1 MADSMSRASFLKIL
15 NDFFDCTAGAVLDH
29 GGEVLRFI
37 GDAVLAIFPIG
48 APGQCD
54 GRRCCDT
61 EAACHAA
68 LTAAKDAQ
76 GRMAKLNQT
85 RKREGERPLGFGLAL
100 HMGDVT
106 YGNIGV
112 AERLEFTVIG
122 AAANEAA
129 RLEGLCKTLDRSVLI
144 SGEFKRCFPG
154 ELVSLGLHTLRGV
167 RSSQEVFALPETP
180 NVQVSSL
187 TSIHDETTQR

>member
-1 MADSMSRASFLKIL
+1 MPRASFLQIL

-48 APGQCD
+48 ASGQCD

-61 EAACHAA
+61 ATACHAA
-68 LTAAKDAQ
+68 LTAAKDVQ

-85 RKREGERPLGFGLAL
+85 RAQRGERPLGFGLAL

-122 AAANEAA
+122 AAANEAT
-129 RLEGLCKTLDRSVLI
+129 RLEGLCKPLNRSVLI

-154 ELVSLGLHTLRGV
+154 ELISLGLHALRGV
-167 RSSQEVFALPETP
+167 RSSQEVFVLPETP
-180 NVQVSSL
+180 NLQVSSF
-187 TSIHDETTQR
+187 TTAQDETTQR